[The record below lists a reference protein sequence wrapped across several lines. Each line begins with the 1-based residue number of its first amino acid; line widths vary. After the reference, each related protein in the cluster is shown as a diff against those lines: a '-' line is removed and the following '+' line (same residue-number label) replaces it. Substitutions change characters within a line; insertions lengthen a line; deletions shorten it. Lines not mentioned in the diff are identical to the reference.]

1 MTSPHFFK
9 NILAELTYS
18 SSRSSGPG
26 GQNVNKVSSRVTLE
40 WNVVQSLL
48 ISEEEKIVILHKL
61 SSHITKEGILQLSS
75 QESRSQLQNKE
86 SVAQKLEQLL
96 TKAFIKKK
104 VRRPTKPSKSAKQK
118 RVLQKKKH
126 GEKKKWRQKGED

>member
-9 NILAELTYS
+9 NILAEFTFT

-26 GQNVNKVSSRVTLE
+26 GQNVNKVNSRVTLE
-40 WNVVQSLL
+40 WNVTQSIS

-61 SSHITKEGILQLSS
+61 SPHITKEGILQLSS

-86 SVAQKLEQLL
+86 TVVQKLEQLL
-96 TKAFIKKK
+96 TKAFTKKK
-104 VRRPTKPSKSAKQK
+104 VRKPTKPSKAAKQK
-118 RVLQKKKH
+118 RVLQKKLH